1 MVRFAVAGRGIARR
15 MMFHLEAQGMDVKF
29 GSTAVAGRGIARRL
43 LLPMDNALKGVEG
56 QGWLFPTKV
65 GLSSIP
71 GAGNG
76 RFAQEIVPAKSKV
89 VVKPI
94 VPMAK
99 IESLESLPKDRTV
112 TFANP
117 DDLEKYVKLGMAEG
131 GFSRDQV
138 MGTFENFIFGF
149 DGRVACLNTSTWS
162 INHSDKFG
170 DGLNINM
177 FQSTLD
183 DGSQALIGEA
193 FNDIQVG
200 DEFYNNYR
208 DFKLPE
214 FYMSY
219 CADNG
224 FKDVRT
230 KVLEAVD
237 GHA

>member
-15 MMFHLEAQGMDVKF
+15 LMLPMDGDRGISKF

-56 QGWLFPTKV
+56 QGWQFPTLV
-65 GLSSIP
+65 GPSSIP

-76 RFAQEIVPAKSKV
+76 RFAQELVPAKSKV
-89 VVKPI
+89 VMKHL
-94 VPMAK
+94 VPMGK

-117 DDLEKYVKLGMAEG
+117 DDLEKYVKMGMSEG
-131 GFSRDQV
+131 GFSREQV
-138 MGTFENFIFGF
+138 MDTFENFIFGF
-149 DGRVACLNTSTWS
+149 DGKVACLNTSTWS
-162 INHSDKFG
+162 INHSDRFQ

-177 FQSTLD
+177 FQSTLE
-183 DGSQALIGEA
+183 DGSSALIGEA

-214 FYMSY
+214 FYMAY
-219 CADNG
+219 CLEEG

>member
-1 MVRFAVAGRGIARR
+1 MARFAVAGRGIARR
-15 MMFHLEAQGMDVKF
+15 MMIHLEAQGVDVKF

-89 VVKPI
+89 VVKPM

-138 MGTFENFIFGF
+138 MNTFENFIFGF

-162 INHSDKFG
+162 INHSDKFE

-208 DFKLPE
+208 DFKLPD